1 MKKLLS
7 LLWATCALAFA
18 RQANAQQYVLDDN
31 FADSAQVYQLEWN
44 KDHTSEICGAP
55 VFKLPMGDTV
65 TVERALQGNSSYALV
80 VINDKPYA
88 ISNGDLLFC
97 DNNPEGVEDI
107 FGNTRERTNHSVMGK
122 FFATMTPYWIIA
134 ILFLAAMLLVWL
146 GLTAAAM
153 RPIAQRAVPACL
165 LVASVLEIWAYSV
178 LGSSAF
184 WWCDPERYGF
194 FGSLFRAIP
203 FVAFVAFQ
211 LYSIKLYMHLLTG
224 EEENDLSIKPMLI
237 SIGVSVPVFL
247 IVTFGAA
254 GLLDLRSPWLEI
266 IGITAFLVSLGIGMF
281 ISTQRNIGVLGK
293 SRGLAFSLFGIVWS
307 IGALVA
313 IVGLVIVIFKL
324 IFQVLIIIAGL
335 FATAF
340 AMGGGK
346 DGGGSDNTP
355 RPMFY
360 DKSGGR
366 HMYDYQAEEANRKID
381 ERRNNNS

>member
-7 LLWATCALAFA
+7 LFGATCALAFA

-266 IGITAFLVSLGIGMF
+266 IGITAFLVSLGIGLF
-281 ISTQRNIGVLGK
+281 LSTKRNISVLGK
-293 SRGLAFSLFGIVWS
+293 TAGLAFSIFGIVWS
-307 IGALVA
+307 IGTLVA
-313 IVGLVIVIFKL
+313 IIGLVIVIFKL
-324 IFQVLIIIAGL
+324 ILQILIIIAGM
-335 FATAF
+335 FAMAF
-340 AMGGGK
+340 AMGNGK
-346 DGGGSDNTP
+346 DGGGNDSP

-360 DKSGGR
+360 DKSGNK
-366 HMYDYQAEEANRKID
+366 HMYGYQAEEANRKID
-381 ERRNNNS
+381 ERRNSQ